1 MTTTITPFLWF
12 DHQAEEAAN
21 FYVSVFPNSKI
32 TAVVRYGEAGPGT
45 AGSAMTVA
53 FELDGK
59 EFTALNGG
67 PHYKFSPAISFVVHC
82 KNQQEVDHYWDSLS
96 AGGTPNR
103 CGWLDDKFGVTWQ
116 IVPDA
121 LLELLQSD
129 DAARA
134 GRVTRAMMGMV
145 KIEIDGL
152 ERAAAES

>member
-1 MTTTITPFLWF
+1 MTTSITPFLWF
-12 DHQAEEAAN
+12 DHQAEEAAD
-21 FYVSVFPNSKI
+21 FYVSIFPNSTI
-32 TAVVRYGEAGPGT
+32 RSVVRYGEAGPGP

-82 KNQQEVDHYWDSLS
+82 RNQQEVDHYWDSLS
-96 AGGTPNR
+96 AGGAPNR

-121 LLELLQSD
+121 LLELLKGD
-129 DAARA
+129 DAARSM
-134 GRVTRAMMGMV
+134 RVTRAMMEMH
-145 KIEIDGL
+145 KLDIAGL
-152 ERAAAES
+152 ERAAAGN